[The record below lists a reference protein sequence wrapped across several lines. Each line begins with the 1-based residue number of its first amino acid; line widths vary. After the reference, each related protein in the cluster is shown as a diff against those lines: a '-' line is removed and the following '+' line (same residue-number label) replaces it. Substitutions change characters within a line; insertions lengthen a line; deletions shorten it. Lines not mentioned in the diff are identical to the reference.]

1 MLTMLIALQAEILRG
16 SSSHAPPAADSV
28 MPMAPPAADSLVPI
42 APPADDSDGHIAGP
56 AADSDDEVASSA
68 ADSDDEIDPPAA
80 DSDDEIAPPAAD
92 SDEDIHSPAAD
103 SWGEIASP
111 AADSDDD
118 IAPPPPASEVSRENP
133 AGKQL
138 QLPTACCEARFA
150 APPESRTCK
159 KSCDVVLLAPGFR
172 ARLRHL
178 QPAKLLYLQNY
189 IFCKFLLPTV
199 QPRKASKGS
208 CTFRWRGSTS
218 ILFPRTS
225 PSGYRSAD

>member
-103 SWGEIASP
+103 SWDETASP

-118 IAPPPPASEVSRENP
+118 IAPPPPASEVSLTQDTHRSDTLYSP
-133 AGKQL
+133 AGSSPRSVASQRSVLAVPIEDVPGSPKRRRTRRQMMSPASSSPCMKVNEFDVEVVCASL
-138 QLPTACCEARFA
+138 EIQFSPEAR
-150 APPESRTCK
+150 
-159 KSCDVVLLAPGFR
+159 VL
-172 ARLRHL
+172 
-178 QPAKLLYLQNY
+178 KL
-189 IFCKFLLPTV
+189 
-199 QPRKASKGS
+199 S
-208 CTFRWRGSTS
+208 
-218 ILFPRTS
+218 
-225 PSGYRSAD
+225 